1 MSLAPGTTSP
11 VDTLDHEHHEHHEHH
26 DLRMHQPPQ
35 RPCSPPTS
43 PRLYTKASHPP
54 RRQDGGGPVTA
65 FFTLWANDVHSLG
78 NYGFARLTGAG
89 EGPGG
94 GASPELPP

>member
-11 VDTLDHEHHEHHEHH
+11 VDTLDHEHHEHH

-43 PRLYTKASHPP
+43 PRLYNQGLAPTKAAG
-54 RRQDGGGPVTA
+54 RRWTSYS
-65 FFTLWANDVHSLG
+65 FFHALG
-78 NYGFARLTGAG
+78 
-89 EGPGG
+89 
-94 GASPELPP
+94 